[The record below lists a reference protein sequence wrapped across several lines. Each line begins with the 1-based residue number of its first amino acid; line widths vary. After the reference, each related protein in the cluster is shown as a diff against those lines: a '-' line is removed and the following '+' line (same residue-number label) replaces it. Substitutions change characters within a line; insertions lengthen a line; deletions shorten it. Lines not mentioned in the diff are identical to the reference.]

1 MSGWDDPTGWPRYA
15 VGLCDRCHRRF
26 PLHEL
31 IEDGNLPGLRVCR
44 EDWDE
49 LDPYRLPARQ
59 PDDLVLPFVRPDV
72 SIAVTTCSDPF
83 ELPGYFLTEDGLY
96 YIVTEDDIYVVSEG
110 ISAISTEDDADIAA
124 LVLELPYCNEL
135 LIVEPWA

>member
-1 MSGWDDPTGWPRYA
+1 MSGWDDPTGWPWYA

-59 PDDLVLPFVRPDV
+59 TENISLPFVRPDV
-72 SIAVTTCSDPF
+72 SIAVPVTVAERFVRVTMDGNPRITISDETRVTGVPLPPF
-83 ELPGYFLTEDGLY
+83 WP
-96 YIVTEDDIYVVSEG
+96 
-110 ISAISTEDDADIAA
+110 
-124 LVLELPYCNEL
+124 P
-135 LIVEPWA
+135 